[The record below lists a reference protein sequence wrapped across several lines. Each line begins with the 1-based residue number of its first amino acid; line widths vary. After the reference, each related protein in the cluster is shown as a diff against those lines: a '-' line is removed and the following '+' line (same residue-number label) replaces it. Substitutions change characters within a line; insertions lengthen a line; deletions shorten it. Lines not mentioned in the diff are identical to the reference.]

1 MNAFETEDPSSAQ
14 ISSNSK
20 NRLTR
25 YTVLL
30 LAATYVIVSL
40 YLVFDTRTRLASLG
54 AAQQASIEKLQRR
67 QGITEDQLKA
77 SNEVW
82 AQRLGLTVQQLQ
94 TQMQRSI
101 QTHSADLQRQQTTF
115 EQRLLAQNEQ
125 IGQVT
130 GEVANVRGELS
141 GAKKDIVDT
150 RADLESTKAK
160 LERAVGD
167 LTGQGILIARTRE
180 DLEELRHRGDRDYF
194 EFSLSKG
201 SPTQVATVRLQLKK
215 ADPKKNKFT
224 LTVTA
229 DDRIVE
235 KKDRGVAEPLQF
247 YSGRDRQLY
256 EVVIFSVEKNKVTG
270 YLSTPKSS
278 VLAIAR

>member
-1 MNAFETEDPSSAQ
+1 MNAFETEDPSSVQ
-14 ISSNSK
+14 IPVDSK

-25 YTVLL
+25 YAALII
-30 LAATYVIVSL
+30 AATYVIVSL
-40 YLVFDTRTRLASLG
+40 YFIFDTRSRLASLG
-54 AAQQASIEKLQRR
+54 AAQQASMEKLERR

-77 SNEVW
+77 SNELW

-94 TQMQRSI
+94 TQLQRGMQSR
-101 QTHSADLQRQQTTF
+101 AAELQRQQQAF
-115 EQRLLAQNEQ
+115 DKRLQAQNEQ

-130 GEVANVRGELS
+130 DQVANVRGELS

-150 RADLESTKAK
+150 RTDLESTKAK

-167 LTGQGILIARTRE
+167 LTGQGSLIARTRE

-201 SPTQVATVRLQLKK
+201 SPTQVSTVRLQLKK

-224 LTVTA
+224 LSVTA

>member
-1 MNAFETEDPSSAQ
+1 MTSITWKSRVESL
-14 ISSNSK
+14 ISIAKSG
-20 NRLTR
+20 R
-25 YTVLL
+25 
-30 LAATYVIVSL
+30 AP
-40 YLVFDTRTRLASLG
+40 DASISPKIG
-54 AAQQASIEKLQRR
+54 AASRPFRAALIVPGTVPIVLVPSTKLM
-67 QGITEDQLKA
+67 
-77 SNEVW
+77 S
-82 AQRLGLTVQQLQ
+82 
-94 TQMQRSI
+94 
-101 QTHSADLQRQQTTF
+101 TF
-115 EQRLLAQNEQ
+115 EQRLQAQNEQ

-150 RADLESTKAK
+150 QTDLESTKAK

-167 LTGQGILIARTRE
+167 LTGQGSLIARTRE

-201 SPTQVATVRLQLKK
+201 SPAQVSTVRLQLKK

-256 EVVIFSVEKNKVTG
+256 EVVVFSVEKNKVTG

>member
-1 MNAFETEDPSSAQ
+1 MSAFERENPSSAQ
-14 ISSNSK
+14 TSVNSK

-25 YTVLL
+25 YTVLIL
-30 LAATYVIVSL
+30 TATYVIVSL
-40 YLVFDTRTRLASLG
+40 YFIFDTRNRLASLG
-54 AAQQASIEKLQRR
+54 AAQQASIEKLERR
-67 QGITEDQLKA
+67 QGITEDQIKA
-77 SNEVW
+77 SNELW

-94 TQMQRSI
+94 TQLHRSI
-101 QTHSADLQRQQTTF
+101 QSHSADLQRQQITF
-115 EQRLLAQNEQ
+115 EQRLQAQNEQ

-130 GEVANVRGELS
+130 GEVANVRGELI
-141 GAKKDIVDT
+141 GARKDIVDT
-150 RADLESTKAK
+150 RTDLESTKAK

-167 LTGQGILIARTRE
+167 LTGQGSLIARTRE
-180 DLEELRHRGDRDYF
+180 ELEELRHRGDRDYF

-201 SPTQVATVRLQLKK
+201 SPTQVSTVRLQLKK

-235 KKDRGVAEPLQF
+235 KKDRGVSEPLQF

>member
-14 ISSNSK
+14 ISVNSK
-20 NRLTR
+20 NRFIR
-25 YTVLL
+25 YTLL
-30 LAATYVIVSL
+30 ILAAMYVIVSS
-40 YLVFDTRTRLASLG
+40 YFIFDTRSRLASLG
-54 AAQQASIEKLQRR
+54 VAQQASVEKLEQRQR
-67 QGITEDQLKA
+67 IAEDQLKA

-82 AQRLGLTVQQLQ
+82 AHRLGLTVQQLQ

-101 QTHSADLQRQQTTF
+101 QSHSADLQRQQITF
-115 EQRLLAQNEQ
+115 DQRLQAQNEQ

-141 GAKKDIVDT
+141 GAKKDIIDT
-150 RADLESTKAK
+150 RTDLESTKAK

-167 LTGQGILIARTRE
+167 LTGQGSLIARTRE

-201 SPTQVATVRLQLKK
+201 APTQVSTVRLQLKK